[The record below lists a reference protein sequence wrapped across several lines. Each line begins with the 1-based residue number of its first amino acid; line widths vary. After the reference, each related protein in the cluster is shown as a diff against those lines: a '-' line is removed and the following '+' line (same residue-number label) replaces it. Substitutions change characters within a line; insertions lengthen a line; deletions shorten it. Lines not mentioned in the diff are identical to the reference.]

1 MRRISNTPFHKKKL
15 LTLAAFVAAFVGV
28 AGYIFVSGDQASAAV
43 TRPAQLVGGG
53 AQWKL
58 TVPKGHSTGAGILE
72 YKASAFDSYT
82 SSQYAFLNPTK
93 TGIIMR
99 VWHGDG
105 TTSGSGNPRTELRE
119 RYPLGGDTE
128 GYWSTKGTHIMEVV
142 TQVNRLT
149 KKKPH
154 VVIAQVHG
162 GDDDVSVWR
171 VEGNKLW
178 ITSGDNTH
186 GHLVDSNVSLG
197 EKIKLKYVITN
208 GVFNY
213 YYNDKK
219 VNYSLRYSGTGYFK
233 AGNYLQ
239 SNPKTA
245 SGESK
250 SEYSQVTLYC
260 TKIAHNRAL
269 PSSGCAAS
277 TTPTP
282 TQPTITGEL
291 ITAIMTEAKCRSLDR
306 DVLTISGKKYCAKRK
321 DNKTVAGAPECADP
335 KPGYAKFTY
344 IADSTGHYCGY
355 W

>member
-1 MRRISNTPFHKKKL
+1 MRRIFNTNHHKKKSFGL
-15 LTLAAFVAAFVGV
+15 FAFVV
-28 AGYIFVSGDQASAAV
+28 ALIGLAGTGLLVTNQASAAV

-58 TVPKGHSTGAGILE
+58 TVPKGHSTGAGIKE
-72 YKASAFDSYT
+72 YKAGAFDSYV
-82 SSQYAFLNPTK
+82 SSQYALLNSSK
-93 TGIIMR
+93 TGLVMR

-186 GHLVDSNVSLG
+186 GKLVDGNFQLG
-197 EKIKLKYVITN
+197 KQVKLKYVITN
-208 GVFNY
+208 GTFNY

-219 VNYSLRYSGTGYFK
+219 VNYALRYSGTGYFK

-245 SGESK
+245 GGESK
-250 SEYSQVTLYC
+250 SQYSEVVLYC
-260 TKIAHNRAL
+260 AKIAHNKAL
-269 PSSGCAAS
+269 AGGGCAETAPAPS
-277 TTPTP
+277 PTP
-282 TQPTITGEL
+282 TGDL
-291 ITAIMTEAKCRSLDR
+291 IPNVISEAACRSLDR
-306 DVLTISGKKYCAKRK
+306 DVQTVSGKKYCAKRK
-321 DNKTVAGAPECADP
+321 DGKTVAGAGECIDP

-344 IADSTGHYCGY
+344 ISSSTPHYCGY

>member
-1 MRRISNTPFHKKKL
+1 MRRILNANHQKKSL
-15 LTLAAFVAAFVGV
+15 LSLLAFAIALVGV
-28 AGYIFVSGDQASAAV
+28 VVFAIINSNQASAAV

-72 YKASAFDSYT
+72 YKASAFDNYT
-82 SSQYAFLNPTK
+82 SSQYAFLNSTK
-93 TGIIMR
+93 TGIVMR

-119 RYPLGGDTE
+119 RYPRGGDTE
-128 GYWSTKGTHIMEVV
+128 GYWSTSGTHIMEVV

-149 KKKPH
+149 RVKPH

-171 VEGNKLW
+171 LEGKQLW

-186 GHLVDSNVSLG
+186 GKLVDGDVRLG

-219 VNYSLRYSGTGYFK
+219 VNYALKYSGKGYFK
-233 AGNYLQ
+233 VGNYLQ

-245 SGESK
+245 GSESK
-250 SEYSQVTLYC
+250 SQYSEVLLQCAKV
-260 TKIAHNRAL
+260 AHNAAL
-269 PSSGCAAS
+269 PGGGC
-277 TTPTP
+277 TTTTTP
-282 TQPTITGEL
+282 TQPTPTGEL
-291 ITAIMTEAKCRSLDR
+291 ITAIFTEAKCRSLDR
-306 DVLTISGKKYCAKRK
+306 DVLTISGKKYCAQRK
-321 DNKTVAGAPECADP
+321 DGKTVPGAGECVDP

-344 IADSTGHYCGY
+344 IPESPDHYCGY